1 MSRTFLAQFDQ
12 FLVNDSH
19 FICPDSDYRSRGRF
33 YSRHK
38 PRNLH
43 ITAICS
49 AIIHFQ
55 SNHAVRALFKAV
67 QVGQPQTALSMEIHP
82 SS

>member
-19 FICPDSDYRSRGRF
+19 FICPDSDYRIRGRF

-55 SNHAVRALFKAV
+55 SNHALRALFNLH
-67 QVGQPQTALSMEIHP
+67 VGQLRTALSMEIHP